1 MSEIEFLKVIKIL
14 QASYLKDFDEDT
26 IKIWYIQFKD
36 IKYNILLNAVTSIVR
51 KNKYMPSI
59 SEILEECDNAS
70 NKVKYDI
77 LEKMKKS
84 NYFKTS
90 LEYEKANKWLEK
102 NIIPEW
108 FKNDMKLYINKQIG
122 VNIKEL
128 Q

>member
-36 IKYNILLNAVTSIVR
+36 IKYNILFNAVTSIVR

-77 LEKMKKS
+77 LEKMKNS
-84 NYFKTS
+84 GYFKDIS
-90 LEYEKANKWLEK
+90 EYDKATKWLESE
-102 NIIPEW
+102 IIPDW
-108 FKNDMKLYINKQIG
+108 FKEELIKYKDIKLIEEFR
-122 VNIKEL
+122 KE
-128 Q
+128 

>member
-84 NYFKTS
+84 NYFKSS
-90 LEYEKANKWLEK
+90 LEYEKANNWLEK

>member
-36 IKYNILLNAVTSIVR
+36 IKYNILLNAVTSILR

-84 NYFKTS
+84 NYFKSS
-90 LEYEKANKWLEK
+90 LEYEKATNWLDK

-108 FKNDMKLYINKQIG
+108 LKNDMKLYINKQIG

>member
-14 QASYLKDFDEDT
+14 QASYLKDFDEDA

-122 VNIKEL
+122 VNIKGL